1 MINSE
6 EFYNQ
11 VVPDINNIKGYKITY
26 IYWALPTLNTK
37 NMESWF
43 SEITDKFSKANGTIQ
58 IIAPLDNKEQT
69 ACKNL
74 DYWKLPKKYSHF
86 EKEYKEKIDTYL
98 KYFGCEF
105 ESHKNWYIKTLKNH
119 NDMKFI
125 LTPLI
130 EIYKNHISLFFINI
144 NIYSNGVMRIELVE
158 DLENLEFKDDL
169 YSFKYNMMEDK
180 LYPRLFSSKKRK
192 YQLSDILQSKQL
204 NDLIKHIKFQTQ
216 KISGKR
222 KLTEDHSFQVFYL
235 TNLEEINKSK
245 DLYKEISIEDI
256 FINAPIMN
264 WDNNKNLAHL
274 LAHRYKNEYIEYIN
288 RASIYIVK
296 PSRHMENGNIQVVS
310 KIASY
315 FFSTAD
321 YHFQKTFIDELQLS
335 GITNLNISGEK
346 DILNFKNWLLRYKRV
361 LMSVYRPNQLSSF
374 DLYNNLEKNSY
385 FKLPKD
391 LEEITQDEMNI
402 IHLENDYK
410 KDLQEQ
416 KMNVTLLIIS
426 LLTIFSVL
434 NIFFHNKLTILF
446 LGIFLEGLLIYYTFN
461 TKKPITFFSK
471 IILSIL
477 FMLLIYL

>member
-158 DLENLEFKDDL
+158 DLE
-169 YSFKYNMMEDK
+169 
-180 LYPRLFSSKKRK
+180 
-192 YQLSDILQSKQL
+192 
-204 NDLIKHIKFQTQ
+204 KFR
-216 KISGKR
+216 I
-222 KLTEDHSFQVFYL
+222 
-235 TNLEEINKSK
+235 
-245 DLYKEISIEDI
+245 
-256 FINAPIMN
+256 
-264 WDNNKNLAHL
+264 
-274 LAHRYKNEYIEYIN
+274 
-288 RASIYIVK
+288 
-296 PSRHMENGNIQVVS
+296 
-310 KIASY
+310 
-315 FFSTAD
+315 
-321 YHFQKTFIDELQLS
+321 
-335 GITNLNISGEK
+335 
-346 DILNFKNWLLRYKRV
+346 
-361 LMSVYRPNQLSSF
+361 
-374 DLYNNLEKNSY
+374 
-385 FKLPKD
+385 
-391 LEEITQDEMNI
+391 
-402 IHLENDYK
+402 
-410 KDLQEQ
+410 
-416 KMNVTLLIIS
+416 
-426 LLTIFSVL
+426 
-434 NIFFHNKLTILF
+434 
-446 LGIFLEGLLIYYTFN
+446 
-461 TKKPITFFSK
+461 
-471 IILSIL
+471 
-477 FMLLIYL
+477 